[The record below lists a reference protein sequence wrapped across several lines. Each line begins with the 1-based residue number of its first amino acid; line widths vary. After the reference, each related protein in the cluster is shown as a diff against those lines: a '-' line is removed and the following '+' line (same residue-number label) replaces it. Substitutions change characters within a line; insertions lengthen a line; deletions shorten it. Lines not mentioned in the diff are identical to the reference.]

1 MGYPYEDCF
10 EMSEMRELFEGRLL
24 EDRMLCYRIAL
35 YVPVYEHV
43 FDVEDL
49 VSHTLM
55 GETILAHITV
65 HVERA
70 LEGSL

>member
-1 MGYPYEDCF
+1 
-10 EMSEMRELFEGRLL
+10 MRELFEGRLL

-55 GETILAHITV
+55 GDAILAHITV
-65 HVERA
+65 RA
-70 LEGSL
+70 GFRRLPLMQATLQTVG